1 MDSKTPS
8 CPRGLNAQAL
18 QRVTEYVEGNL
29 AEDLALGQLADVACM
44 SRFHFARMFRR
55 SMGQSP
61 MAYVSHRRV
70 ERALLLLAMG
80 DDSLATI
87 AANVGFCDQSHLIR
101 KFRKVIGLTPA
112 SFRTR

>member
-1 MDSKTPS
+1 MGS
-8 CPRGLNAQAL
+8 GLSAQAL
-18 QRVTEYVEGNL
+18 QRVIEYVEGNL
-29 AEDLALGQLADVACM
+29 AEDLAPGLLASVAGM

-70 ERALLLLAMG
+70 ERAMRLLAG
-80 DDSLATI
+80 GRDSLATI
-87 AANVGFCDQSHLIR
+87 AADVGFCDQSHLVR
-101 KFRKVIGLTPA
+101 KFRKVVGLTPA